1 MPKRTYPL
9 ELVLTPYGTAELR
22 NADEE
27 IIWASDSD
35 DDFKEEIPSD
45 FLEEDDFA
53 DILEYLD
60 DNDIISP
67 KEFKFFEL
75 DQWECNVEVLDPDNS
90 EDDENDEEEEE
101 TEDDT

>member
-1 MPKRTYPL
+1 M
-9 ELVLTPYGTAELR
+9 
-22 NADEE
+22 
-27 IIWASDSD
+27 
-35 DDFKEEIPSD
+35 
-45 FLEEDDFA
+45 EEDDFA

-75 DQWECNVEVLDPDNS
+75 DQWECNVEVLDQDDS
-90 EDDENDEEEEE
+90 ENDENDEEEE